1 MHGMEGTQ
9 SGRPETLPIENP
21 GVQAALALEAYA
33 LKHGDERVDP
43 AHWRENDESVFVVAM
58 SEWVGDPDDK
68 DTFAAHF
75 RAYADEHP
83 GEKIDVSDTVALDRV
98 VASLRSYRTLH

>member
-1 MHGMEGTQ
+1 MHGMEEIQ

-43 AHWRENDESVFVVAM
+43 AHWQENDESVFVVAM
-58 SEWVGDPDDK
+58 SEWIGDPDDK

-83 GEKIDVSDTVALDRV
+83 GEKIDVSDPARLDRV
-98 VASLRSYRTLH
+98 VEALKARRALH